1 MSIANNH
8 LSKHGRF
15 GDTEIAKTSSGDLWH
30 VNKHEKK
37 LIDNYGKIGEDVV
50 DTLGAGTINPTTGLK
65 EQYVQ
70 IALAAAGLGLSLYQG
85 AKGTSQERDNA
96 SVKYNLAVN
105 ALKDLEKA
113 QNQLEATTFAQ
124 KDFTTQKFETDI
136 KRLGKQTSDNLLD
149 IRSNID
155 ESTRRTNLAYSGEI
169 ERKEDRA
176 EKRIK
181 EQAMGMSEDLT
192 SQFGLKMGEIIG
204 GFESEKT
211 RLKSQKRKLEYE
223 KSLYS
228 DMSRSRFLGIF

>member
-30 VNKHEKK
+30 VSKHEKK

-50 DTLGAGTINPTTGLK
+50 DTLGSGTINPTTGLK
-65 EQYVQ
+65 EQWVQ
-70 IALAAAGLGLSLYQG
+70 TALMVGQLGLSLYQG
-85 AKGTSQERDNA
+85 AKGTSMERDNA
-96 SVKYNLAVN
+96 SAKYNLAVG

-113 QNQLEATTFAQ
+113 QNQLESTTFAQ
-124 KDFTTQKFETDI
+124 KDFTTSKFETDI

-181 EQAMGMSEDLT
+181 EQAIDMSEDLT
-192 SQFGLKMGEIIG
+192 TEFGLKMGEIVG
-204 GFESEKT
+204 GFESEKS
-211 RLKSQKRKLEYE
+211 RLKSEKRKLEYE

-228 DMSRSRFLGIF
+228 DMSKSRFLGIF

>member
-1 MSIANNH
+1 MKIGID
-8 LSKHGRF
+8 LGGTK
-15 GDTEIAKTSSGDLWH
+15 TEGI
-30 VNKHEKK
+30 
-37 LIDNYGKIGEDVV
+37 LIDDAGKELARNRIKTEKNYD
-50 DTLGAGTINPTTGLK
+50 GTISG
-65 EQYVQ
+65 
-70 IALAAAGLGLSLYQG
+70 IISI
-85 AKGTSQERDNA
+85 
-96 SVKYNLAVN
+96 VK
-105 ALKDLEKA
+105 
-113 QNQLEATTFAQ
+113 
-124 KDFTTQKFETDI
+124 KFETDI

-192 SQFGLKMGEIIG
+192 SQFGLKMGEIMG
-204 GFESEKT
+204 GFESEKS
-211 RLKSQKRKLEYE
+211 RLKAQKRKLEYE